1 MPKLG
6 KKFRTLHKFG
16 QRRKKKKNK
25 GKIDDCGDGDR
36 EQTNS
41 AASSSASDPA
51 DTTTA
56 SSSSVSVA
64 VSSSSSTTPGAS
76 TSTSTETSSLQ
87 ETLTQKPCSFKR
99 KMDMFTSSVAPS
111 DSEDEYDVDTSE
123 CAKKKAKKKADAV
136 GVDETD
142 PERQNHNGVVAVIEV
157 FTGLVIDF
165 IALSNYCRECETGPN
180 ANDEGYR
187 AWYTSHRPKCQ
198 KNFEGTSGAM
208 ESEGAVILFQRSL
221 ELFKFRYTSLMGDG
235 DAKTHLRVL
244 QADPYDGRDIKRL
257 QCTNHVAKSMGTALR
272 KLVAAHKGTDESISG
287 KGKLTDVRIKE
298 LTNYYGKAIKS
309 HAGTLQEMEVAVW
322 ATFFH
327 TISTNDNPQHDL
339 CPKGSQS
346 WCFYQRAIAEDRE
359 PRDHRRPLPPVV
371 VRALKPVY
379 QRLGDPQLLIRC
391 IDGKTSNSNESFH
404 SLLWSICPKER
415 WGSLRTI
422 EAALALAVQKYNKGS
437 TALIDML
444 LQLELA
450 TGPSLEEY
458 VEKADNTRVKTA
470 TRKSSGKERAKR
482 TRMEIA
488 CCQEQQERE
497 GPQYEAGR
505 F

>member
-1 MPKLG
+1 
-6 KKFRTLHKFG
+6 
-16 QRRKKKKNK
+16 
-25 GKIDDCGDGDR
+25 
-36 EQTNS
+36 
-41 AASSSASDPA
+41 
-51 DTTTA
+51 
-56 SSSSVSVA
+56 
-64 VSSSSSTTPGAS
+64 
-76 TSTSTETSSLQ
+76 
-87 ETLTQKPCSFKR
+87 
-99 KMDMFTSSVAPS
+99 
-111 DSEDEYDVDTSE
+111 
-123 CAKKKAKKKADAV
+123 
-136 GVDETD
+136 
-142 PERQNHNGVVAVIEV
+142 
-157 FTGLVIDF
+157 
-165 IALSNYCRECETGPN
+165 
-180 ANDEGYR
+180 
-187 AWYTSHRPKCQ
+187 
-198 KNFEGTSGAM
+198 M

-309 HAGTLQEMEVAVW
+309 HAGNLQEMEVAVW

-391 IDGKTSNSNESFH
+391 IDGKTFNSNESFH

-488 CCQEQQERE
+488 RRQEQQERE
-497 GPQYEAGR
+497 GPQYEAGG